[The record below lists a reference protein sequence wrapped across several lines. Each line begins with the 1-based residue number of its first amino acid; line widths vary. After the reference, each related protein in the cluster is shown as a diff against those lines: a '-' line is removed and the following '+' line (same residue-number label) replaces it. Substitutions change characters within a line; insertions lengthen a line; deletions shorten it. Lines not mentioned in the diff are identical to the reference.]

1 MPEPPPA
8 EPPTAAPKVLFIA
21 GMTRSG
27 TTLLGNVL
35 NELPGFVGVGE
46 VRSYWRAMREAR
58 LCGCGAAVPDCEF
71 WSQVSDWIER
81 RHGPLPV
88 DRALF
93 LQGAHIRS
101 LPLQLVRLKR
111 ARKGTSS
118 PGAEYAQLLA
128 QMYAGIGAVSSA
140 DVVVDSSKGPHDA
153 YVVSRFTE
161 LDLFVVHLVRDPRGV
176 AYSWSRRTPNPDKP
190 GGYFEQ
196 QRASEVAIR
205 WLTRNAITEILLA
218 RRLGPRYMRVRY
230 EDFVGHPDETI
241 GRISAMCAARERPLE
256 VSGGTISFGSNH
268 NVSGNPNR
276 LATGP
281 VQIRPDRE
289 WTERMSRRPMLAA
302 TIGAAPLL
310 RHYGYHLRPRPG

>member
-1 MPEPPPA
+1 MAEQTPA
-8 EPPTAAPKVLFIA
+8 VPPKVLFIA

-46 VRSYWRAMREAR
+46 VRSYWRAMRDAR
-58 LCGCGAAVPDCEF
+58 LCGCGTAVPDCEF
-71 WSQVSDWIER
+71 WSQVAGWIER
-81 RHGPLPV
+81 RHGPIPV

-93 LQGAHIRS
+93 LQGTHIRS
-101 LPLQLVRLKR
+101 LPVQLVRLQR
-111 ARKGTSS
+111 AREGDAS

-128 QMYAGIGAVSSA
+128 QMYAGIGAISSA

-153 YVVSRFTE
+153 YVISRFTD
-161 LDLFVVHLVRDPRGV
+161 LDLSVVHLIRDPRGV

-190 GGYFEQ
+190 AGYFEQ
-196 QRASEVAIR
+196 QRPSEVALR
-205 WLTRNAITEILLA
+205 WLTRNAITEALLA
-218 RRLGPRYMRVRY
+218 RRLGDRYMRVRY
-230 EDFVGHPDETI
+230 EDFVSRPAETI
-241 GRISAMCAARERPLE
+241 DRISAMCGAHGRPLE
-256 VSGGTISFGSNH
+256 VSDNMISFGSNH

-281 VQIRPDRE
+281 VPIRPDRE
-289 WTERMSRRPMLAA
+289 WTERMPRRRMLAA
-302 TIGAAPLL
+302 TVGAAPLL